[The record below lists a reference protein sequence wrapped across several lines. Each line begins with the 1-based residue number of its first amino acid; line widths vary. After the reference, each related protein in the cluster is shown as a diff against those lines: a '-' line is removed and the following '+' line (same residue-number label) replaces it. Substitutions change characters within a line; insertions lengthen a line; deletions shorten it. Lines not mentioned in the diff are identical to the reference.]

1 MVVLSQIRAQL
12 RNKMSLKIIHTK
24 NLRWVDIVGHDEA
37 DMNYIK
43 ENFKFHPLDFED
55 VVTPSIRTKIDE
67 YAGYHF
73 IVLLFPY
80 FDAKHNEIKS
90 TEVDFFVGPDFLVT
104 IHDGKMKTLN
114 NLVHNTHQYD
124 QTRIAMMTQ
133 GSGFLLIKILEA
145 LFKRSSPILDRI
157 NHEMIES
164 ERNVFHLDVQTLERL
179 SALKKNIIIYRR
191 IIKMHR
197 YVLEKLL
204 HSSKDYLKFKDSKT
218 YFMDLIE
225 YGENIWNV
233 LSSDKESVESFEETN
248 QSLGTHRINDILQ
261 VLTVL
266 SVILA
271 ALNLITNILV
281 FMERTH
287 IERTYGFSNDLQ
299 LVLMV
304 TSVMFLITAGMLL
317 YFKKRKWL

>member
-1 MVVLSQIRAQL
+1 
-12 RNKMSLKIIHTK
+12 MSLKIIHTK
-24 NLRWVDIVGHDEA
+24 NLRWVDIVGHSSEEDI
-37 DMNYIK
+37 NYLK

-67 YAGYHF
+67 YTNYHF
-73 IVLLFPY
+73 LVLLFPY
-80 FDAKHNEIKS
+80 FDTKNNEIKS

-114 NLVHNTHQYD
+114 NLVHNAHQFD
-124 QTRIAMMTQ
+124 QTRSATMTQ

-145 LFKRSSPILDRI
+145 LFKRSNPILDRI
-157 NHEMIES
+157 NTEMVES
-164 ERNVFHLDVQTLERL
+164 ERNVFQLDVKTLEKL

-191 IIKMHR
+191 IVKMHR
-197 YVLEKLL
+197 YVLDKLM
-204 HSSKDYLKFKDSKT
+204 HSGKEYLKFKDSKT
-218 YFMDLIE
+218 LFMDLIE

-271 ALNLITNILV
+271 ALNLITNIMV
-281 FMERTH
+281 FMERSH
-287 IERTYGFSNDLQ
+287 IEKNYGYTNDLE
-299 LVLMV
+299 VLMLV
-304 TSVMFLITAGMLL
+304 TGIMFLVTAGMLL
-317 YFKKRKWL
+317 YFKNRKWL